1 MTTVSSGWFVYSML
15 CICMNFRFIIFNMFL
30 YNIFLCVFFYVCSFH
45 RGVLCPLHIRP
56 SVTIAFVS
64 IHCMFCFAMA
74 AWWWRSLSDC
84 NVALLNYTCWELSV
98 QRADLSS
105 DVHAFLHVPCVITCC
120 VSSSWTCSSG
130 HECQLRCA
138 SRVPLS
144 FSPGVTFLPCLRAV
158 QACLKWLLA
167 RNQSLPSSPSQPC
180 ALLEYSPTA
189 FCEPPGIKIIKIRM
203 DLHVQ

>member
-1 MTTVSSGWFVYSML
+1 MVLGRHLMESSVKSLLYLNESAGSYQYSVW
-15 CICMNFRFIIFNMFL
+15 IFCL
-30 YNIFLCVFFYVCSFH
+30 TCVCVFTYATGC
-45 RGVLCPLHIRP
+45 C
-56 SVTIAFVS
+56 
-64 IHCMFCFAMA
+64 
-74 AWWWRSLSDC
+74 
-84 NVALLNYTCWELSV
+84 AL
-98 QRADLSS
+98 
-105 DVHAFLHVPCVITCC
+105 
-120 VSSSWTCSSG
+120 SSWTCSSG
-130 HECQLRCA
+130 YECRLNTWTVKCDMPSVCVSVVRVACPPHA
-138 SRVPLS
+138 SCVPLS